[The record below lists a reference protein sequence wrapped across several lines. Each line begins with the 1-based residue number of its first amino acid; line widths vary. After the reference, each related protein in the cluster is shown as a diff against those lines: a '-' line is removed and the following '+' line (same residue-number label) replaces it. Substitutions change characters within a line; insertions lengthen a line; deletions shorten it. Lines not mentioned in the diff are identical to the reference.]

1 MKLYIL
7 FADYEDSGER
17 ENWCVFYCGAEA
29 FDSAKKR
36 EERKQW
42 ILANSEDSS
51 EIEFCEYEIDLNPAK
66 DSEHPLVCSDAADQ
80 STIDQLRALH
90 PSNLDGLINEY
101 LKGDI

>member
-7 FADYEDSGER
+7 FADYEDSGAS
-17 ENWCVFYCGAEA
+17 ENWSVFYCGAEA

-51 EIEFCEYEIDLNPAK
+51 EIAFNEYEIDLNPAK
-66 DSEHPLVCSDAADQ
+66 DSEHPLVCSDAANQ
-80 STIDQLRALH
+80 SMIDQFRANH
-90 PSNLDGLINEY
+90 PLTLDGLINEY
-101 LKGDI
+101 LEGDI